1 MQRGACFAAVR
12 QQAPFTASRMPGR
25 AVLLV
30 LALGLA
36 ATAQKTRLTLDPPWS
51 TVFRG
56 ESVTLTCS
64 TSHPSGRRFTWYRNH
79 KPFRSTEK
87 NNLRIKYT
95 QEEDAGRYQCKA
107 SDSERSDPVQ
117 LTISEN
123 WLILQVPYYGVF
135 EGDPLCLRCYGWKG
149 AKVSGI
155 RYYRDGVDVTPSH
168 VNSELSIKQARTRD
182 SGKYHCTGSMRTT
195 VMFTEVNSPPASISV
210 QELFSTPV
218 LKAAGSGDPIEG
230 SPVTL
235 SCVMQL
241 NPQKLDTPLQRFFY
255 KDSRVLGEPRSSP
268 DYHIPVAG
276 LQDSGSYHCEVQTV
290 TASVWKQSPELKI
303 AVKRIPASQVSLEVQ
318 PLGGQVTEGEWL
330 MLSCSLSM
338 GTGPITFSWH
348 REGSRQAL
356 RTETQSSQRMV
367 YEIPA
372 ATETDTGEYYCMA
385 SNGNVPASSQRV
397 KVAVKV
403 PVSPPHLTI
412 SAAGTWAAIGD
423 VVVIQCESPRG
434 SPPILYRFHHE
445 GAALGNRTV
454 SSRGPGSL
462 ALNVTSERDS
472 GTYSCEADN
481 GMASGP
487 QHSDPFHL
495 SVLVPVSGA
504 TIAADRMG
512 PEVVAGESL
521 NLSCLVES
529 GTAPLFK
536 WLHNAQELAAASG
549 LNPPMAVGNTLHFGS
564 VQLGHGGNY
573 QCIAS
578 NQLSPQRVFQAPSEI
593 LAITV
598 IEHTSAR
605 VVVPVTVSI
614 LFLFL
619 MGVTAALLFYFKCWK
634 KAEGM
639 VFDAPGRATCLPV
652 QHEPPGQRLPPPG
665 SLGLHAEE
673 PSYSNVCPLE
683 PQSEDVEYTVV
694 NIKKRSGDKPK
705 GTPPRDNDEYYV
717 SYSVLPNPKPT
728 WESAAGARAPR
739 GKSRPDSDI
748 YENVP
753 HL

>member
-1 MQRGACFAAVR
+1 
-12 QQAPFTASRMPGR
+12 
-25 AVLLV
+25 
-30 LALGLA
+30 
-36 ATAQKTRLTLDPPWS
+36 
-51 TVFRG
+51 
-56 ESVTLTCS
+56 
-64 TSHPSGRRFTWYRNH
+64 
-79 KPFRSTEK
+79 
-87 NNLRIKYT
+87 
-95 QEEDAGRYQCKA
+95 
-107 SDSERSDPVQ
+107 
-117 LTISEN
+117 
-123 WLILQVPYYGVF
+123 
-135 EGDPLCLRCYGWKG
+135 
-149 AKVSGI
+149 
-155 RYYRDGVDVTPSH
+155 
-168 VNSELSIKQARTRD
+168 
-182 SGKYHCTGSMRTT
+182 
-195 VMFTEVNSPPASISV
+195 
-210 QELFSTPV
+210 
-218 LKAAGSGDPIEG
+218 
-230 SPVTL
+230 VTL

-495 SVLVPVSGA
+495 SVLGMPSRRALSGIGGGA
-504 TIAADRMG
+504 GSTLALKGCRWQWSALS
-512 PEVVAGESL
+512 PAVACSDPNETWQ
-521 NLSCLVES
+521 V
-529 GTAPLFK
+529 GTLLGRPPGVGSR
-536 WLHNAQELAAASG
+536 HTAAA
-549 LNPPMAVGNTLHFGS
+549 A
-564 VQLGHGGNY
+564 
-573 QCIAS
+573 
-578 NQLSPQRVFQAPSEI
+578 
-593 LAITV
+593 
-598 IEHTSAR
+598 
-605 VVVPVTVSI
+605 
-614 LFLFL
+614 
-619 MGVTAALLFYFKCWK
+619 
-634 KAEGM
+634 
-639 VFDAPGRATCLPV
+639 GRA
-652 QHEPPGQRLPPPG
+652 
-665 SLGLHAEE
+665 
-673 PSYSNVCPLE
+673 
-683 PQSEDVEYTVV
+683 D
-694 NIKKRSGDKPK
+694 
-705 GTPPRDNDEYYV
+705 
-717 SYSVLPNPKPT
+717 
-728 WESAAGARAPR
+728 GA
-739 GKSRPDSDI
+739 
-748 YENVP
+748 
-753 HL
+753 

>member
-12 QQAPFTASRMPGR
+12 QQAPFTAPRMPGR
-25 AVLLV
+25 AALLV

-36 ATAQKTRLTLDPPWS
+36 ATAQKPTLTLDPPWS

-56 ESVTLTCS
+56 ESVTLMCS
-64 TSHPSGRRFTWYRNH
+64 TSHPPGRSFTWYHND
-79 KPFRSTEK
+79 KFFRSTKE
-87 NNLRIKYT
+87 NSLRIENIKMS
-95 QEEDAGRYQCKA
+95 APCRYQCEA
-107 SDSERSDPVQ
+107 PGSGRSDPVQ
-117 LTISEN
+117 LTISN
-123 WLILQVPYYGVF
+123 DWLILQAPYYAVF
-135 EGDPLCLRCYGWKG
+135 EGDPLRLRCYGWEG
-149 AKVSGI
+149 AEVSGI
-155 RYYRDGVDVTPSH
+155 RYYRDGAEVVPFR
-168 VNSELSIKQARTRD
+168 VNSELFIKQARTRD
-182 SGKYHCTGSMRTT
+182 SGKYQCTGSMKTT
-195 VMFTEVNSPPASISV
+195 IWISKEISPIVSISV
-210 QELFSTPV
+210 QELFSSPV
-218 LKAAGSGDPIEG
+218 LRAAHSGDPIEG

-235 SCVMQL
+235 SCVTQL
-241 NPQKLDTPLQRFFY
+241 NPQKSDALLQRFFY
-255 KDSRVLGEPRSSP
+255 KDRRALGEAWSSP
-268 DYHIPVAG
+268 DYHIPVSG
-276 LQDSGSYHCEVQTV
+276 LQDSGSYHCEVQFS
-290 TASVWKQSPELKI
+290 SVWKQSPELKI
-303 AVKRIPASQVSLEVQ
+303 AVKRIPVSRVSLEVQ
-318 PLGGQVTEGEWL
+318 PLRGQVTEGERL
-330 MLSCSLSM
+330 VLNCSVTM

-348 REGSRQAL
+348 REDSNQAL
-356 RTETQSSQRMV
+356 RTETRSSQRMV
-367 YEIPA
+367 YEISA

-385 SNGNVPASSQRV
+385 SNGNTPAPSPRV

-403 PVSPPHLTI
+403 PVSPPRLTV
-412 SAAGTWAAIGD
+412 SAAGTWATIGD
-423 VVVIQCESPRG
+423 VVEIRCESPRG
-434 SPPILYRFHHE
+434 SAPILYRFHHE

-512 PEVVAGESL
+512 PEVMAGESL
-521 NLSCLVES
+521 NLSCSVES

-536 WLHNAQELAAASG
+536 WLHNAQELAAISG
-549 LNPPMAVGNTLHFGS
+549 LGPPTAVGNTLYFGS

-593 LAITV
+593 LAIAV
-598 IEHTSAR
+598 IEHASSL
-605 VVVPVTVSI
+605 VVPVTVSF

-619 MGVTAALLFYFKCWK
+619 MGVTAALVFYFKCWK

-639 VFDAPGRATCLPV
+639 VFNAQGRDTRLPA
-652 QHEPPGQRLPPPG
+652 QHEPPDQRLPPPG
-665 SLGLHAEE
+665 SLGPHAEE
-673 PSYSNVCPLE
+673 PSYGNVCPLE
-683 PQSEDVEYTVV
+683 PESGDVEYTVV

-705 GTPPRDNDEYYV
+705 GTLPRDNEEYYV
-717 SYSVLPNPKPT
+717 SYSVFPDPKPT
-728 WESAAGARAPR
+728 WESAAGARAPE
-739 GKSRPDSDI
+739 GKSLPDSDI

>member
-25 AVLLV
+25 AALLV

-36 ATAQKTRLTLDPPWS
+36 ATAQKSTLTLDPPWS
-51 TVFRG
+51 TMFRG
-56 ESVTLTCS
+56 ESVTLMCS
-64 TSHPSGRRFTWYRNH
+64 TSHRPGQRFTWYRNEELLRRPI
-79 KPFRSTEK
+79 KNSYRIEK
-87 NNLRIKYT
+87 T
-95 QEEDAGRYQCKA
+95 QMRDTGRYQCQA
-107 SDSERSDPVQ
+107 SGSRRSDPVQ
-117 LTISEN
+117 LTISN
-123 WLILQVPYYGVF
+123 DWLILQAPYYAVF
-135 EGDPLCLRCYGWKG
+135 EGDPLRLRCYGWNG
-149 AKVSGI
+149 AKVSWI
-155 RYYRDGVDVTPSH
+155 RYYKDEAEITPSR

-182 SGKYHCTGSMRTT
+182 SGKYHCTGSMIFRPN
-195 VMFTEVNSPPASISV
+195 EISPSESISV

-218 LKAAGSGDPIEG
+218 LRAAGSGDPIEG

-235 SCVMQL
+235 SCVTQL
-241 NPQKLDTPLQRFFY
+241 NPQKSDTLLQRFFY
-255 KDSRVLGEPRSSP
+255 IDNRALGEPRSSP

-276 LQDSGSYHCEVQTV
+276 LQDSGSYYCYVQTV
-290 TASVWKQSPELKI
+290 TSSVRKRSPELKI
-303 AVKRIPASQVSLEVQ
+303 AVKL
-318 PLGGQVTEGEWL
+318 
-330 MLSCSLSM
+330 
-338 GTGPITFSWH
+338 
-348 REGSRQAL
+348 
-356 RTETQSSQRMV
+356 
-367 YEIPA
+367 
-372 ATETDTGEYYCMA
+372 
-385 SNGNVPASSQRV
+385 
-397 KVAVKV
+397 
-403 PVSPPHLTI
+403 PVSPPQLTV
-412 SAAGTWAAIGD
+412 STAGAWAAIGD
-423 VVVIQCESPRG
+423 VVEIRCESPRG
-434 SPPILYRFHHE
+434 SSPILYRFHHE
-445 GAALGNRTV
+445 GAALGSRTV

-512 PEVVAGESL
+512 PEVMAGESL
-521 NLSCLVES
+521 NLSCSVES
-529 GTAPLFK
+529 GTTPLFK

-549 LNPPMAVGNTLHFGS
+549 LDPPTAVGNTLHFGS

-598 IEHTSAR
+598 IEHASPL

-619 MGVTAALLFYFKCWK
+619 MGVTAALVFYFKCWK
-634 KAEGM
+634 KTEGM
-639 VFDAPGRATCLPV
+639 VFNAPGRHTQLPA

-673 PSYSNVCPLE
+673 PSYGNVCPLE
-683 PQSEDVEYTVV
+683 PESGDVEYTVV

-705 GTPPRDNDEYYV
+705 GTPPRDNGMECSTCRLGPWGTCPWLVPSALGLTSRSRDGGKC
-717 SYSVLPNPKPT
+717 SGSAQLLLPS
-728 WESAAGARAPR
+728 EAS
-739 GKSRPDSDI
+739 
-748 YENVP
+748 
-753 HL
+753 

>member
-25 AVLLV
+25 AALLV

-36 ATAQKTRLTLDPPWS
+36 ATAQKSTLTLDPPWS
-51 TVFRG
+51 TMFRG
-56 ESVTLTCS
+56 ESVTLMCS
-64 TSHPSGRRFTWYRNH
+64 TSHRPGQRFTWYRNEELLRRPI
-79 KPFRSTEK
+79 KNSYRIEK
-87 NNLRIKYT
+87 T
-95 QEEDAGRYQCKA
+95 QMRDTGRYQCQA
-107 SDSERSDPVQ
+107 SGSRRSDPVQ
-117 LTISEN
+117 LTISN
-123 WLILQVPYYGVF
+123 DWLILQAPYYAVF
-135 EGDPLCLRCYGWKG
+135 EGDPLRLRCYGWNG
-149 AKVSGI
+149 AKVSWI
-155 RYYRDGVDVTPSH
+155 RYYKDEAEITPSR

-182 SGKYHCTGSMRTT
+182 SGKYHCTGSMIFRPN
-195 VMFTEVNSPPASISV
+195 EISPSESISV

-218 LKAAGSGDPIEG
+218 LRAAGSGDPIEG

-235 SCVMQL
+235 SCVTQL
-241 NPQKLDTPLQRFFY
+241 NPQKSDTLLQRFFY
-255 KDSRVLGEPRSSP
+255 IDNRALGEPRSSP

-276 LQDSGSYHCEVQTV
+276 LQDSGSYYCYVQTV
-290 TASVWKQSPELKI
+290 TSSVRKRSPELKI
-303 AVKRIPASQVSLEVQ
+303 AVKRIPVSQVSLEVQ

-330 MLSCSLSM
+330 MLNCSVSM

-367 YEIPA
+367 YEMPA

-385 SNGNVPASSQRV
+385 SNGNVPAPSPRV

-403 PVSPPHLTI
+403 PVSPPQLTV
-412 SAAGTWAAIGD
+412 STAGAWAAIGD
-423 VVVIQCESPRG
+423 VVEIRCESPRG
-434 SPPILYRFHHE
+434 SSPILYRFHHE
-445 GAALGNRTV
+445 GAALGSRTV

-512 PEVVAGESL
+512 PEVMAGESL
-521 NLSCLVES
+521 NLSCSVES
-529 GTAPLFK
+529 GTTPLFK

-549 LNPPMAVGNTLHFGS
+549 LDPPTAVGNTLHFGS

-598 IEHTSAR
+598 IEHASPL

-619 MGVTAALLFYFKCWK
+619 MGVTAALVFYFKCWK
-634 KAEGM
+634 KTEGM
-639 VFDAPGRATCLPV
+639 VFNAPGRHTQLPA

-673 PSYSNVCPLE
+673 PSYGNVCPLE
-683 PQSEDVEYTVV
+683 PESGDVEYTVV

-705 GTPPRDNDEYYV
+705 GTPPRDNEEYYV
-717 SYSVLPNPKPT
+717 SYSVLPDPKPT
-728 WESAAGARAPR
+728 WESAAGARAPE
-739 GKSRPDSDI
+739 GKSLPDSDI

>member
-25 AVLLV
+25 AALLV

-36 ATAQKTRLTLDPPWS
+36 ATAQKSTLTLDPPWS
-51 TVFRG
+51 TMFRG
-56 ESVTLTCS
+56 ESVTLMCS
-64 TSHPSGRRFTWYRNH
+64 TSHRPGQRFTWYRNEELLRRPI
-79 KPFRSTEK
+79 KNSYRIEK
-87 NNLRIKYT
+87 T
-95 QEEDAGRYQCKA
+95 QMRDT
-107 SDSERSDPVQ
+107 D
-117 LTISEN
+117 
-123 WLILQVPYYGVF
+123 WLILQAPYYAVF
-135 EGDPLCLRCYGWKG
+135 EGDPLRLRCYGWNG
-149 AKVSGI
+149 AKVSWI
-155 RYYRDGVDVTPSH
+155 RYYKDEAEITPSR

-182 SGKYHCTGSMRTT
+182 SGKYHCTGSMIFRPN
-195 VMFTEVNSPPASISV
+195 EISPSESISV

-218 LKAAGSGDPIEG
+218 LRAAGSGDPIEG

-235 SCVMQL
+235 SCVTQL
-241 NPQKLDTPLQRFFY
+241 NPQKSDTLLQRFFY
-255 KDSRVLGEPRSSP
+255 IDNRALGEPRSSP

-276 LQDSGSYHCEVQTV
+276 LQDSGSYYCYVQTV
-290 TASVWKQSPELKI
+290 TSSVRKRSPELKI
-303 AVKRIPASQVSLEVQ
+303 AVKRIPVSQVSLEVQ

-330 MLSCSLSM
+330 MLNCSVSM

-367 YEIPA
+367 YEMPA

-385 SNGNVPASSQRV
+385 SNGNVPAPSPRV

-403 PVSPPHLTI
+403 PVSPPQLTV
-412 SAAGTWAAIGD
+412 STAGAWAAIGD
-423 VVVIQCESPRG
+423 VVEIRCESPRG
-434 SPPILYRFHHE
+434 SSPILYRFHHE
-445 GAALGNRTV
+445 GAALGSRTV

-512 PEVVAGESL
+512 PEVMAGESL
-521 NLSCLVES
+521 NLSCSVES
-529 GTAPLFK
+529 GTTPLFK

-549 LNPPMAVGNTLHFGS
+549 LDPPTAVGNTLHFGS

-598 IEHTSAR
+598 IEHASPL

-619 MGVTAALLFYFKCWK
+619 MGVTAALVFYFKCWK
-634 KAEGM
+634 KTEGM
-639 VFDAPGRATCLPV
+639 VFNAPGRHTQLPA

-673 PSYSNVCPLE
+673 PSYGNVCPLE
-683 PQSEDVEYTVV
+683 PESGDVEYTVV

-705 GTPPRDNDEYYV
+705 GTPPRDNGMECSTCRLGPWGTCPWLVPSALGLTSRSRDGGKC
-717 SYSVLPNPKPT
+717 SGSAQLLLPS
-728 WESAAGARAPR
+728 EAS
-739 GKSRPDSDI
+739 
-748 YENVP
+748 
-753 HL
+753 